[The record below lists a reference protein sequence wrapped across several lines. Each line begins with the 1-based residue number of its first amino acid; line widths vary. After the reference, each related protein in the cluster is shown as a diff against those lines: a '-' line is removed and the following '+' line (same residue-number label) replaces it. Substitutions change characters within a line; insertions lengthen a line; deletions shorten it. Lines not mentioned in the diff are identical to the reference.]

1 MKWYLHGTEETL
13 RDYHADLK
21 DVNGHGGH
29 LRLTIDTNAK
39 AAWMCVYL
47 DDASGYVSADA
58 ELGVALPWALAVA
71 HGVDGFTLTEGTTDE

>member
-1 MKWYLHGTEETL
+1 
-13 RDYHADLK
+13 
-21 DVNGHGGH
+21 
-29 LRLTIDTNAK
+29 
-39 AAWMCVYL
+39 MCVYL